1 LKTIQVLASRLL
13 LALLFLFAAAQPC
26 RAEQRI
32 GVIMT
37 GDIPYYGAMHE
48 AFVAELKKKGPQFAD
63 MEIILQRPFPDSIS
77 WSNAARKLIAVD
89 VDLIVAYGL
98 PATRAVINEKTRI
111 PLVYTGVYD
120 PETAAL
126 SGKNVTGCGFK
137 VPLSSL
143 LRYFRRLKEINS
155 ISIIYSTIEEDSLR
169 QFDELQLLAS
179 AQNIA
184 IQKIDIRSRDDV
196 EKMGASGEDAVFVTG
211 SSLAHLWLDDILSLA
226 RKKQNPVADIFPDP
240 EEDGILMTLYQ
251 PPHEQGEMAADM
263 ASRILLGEAP
273 QTIPSYVFR
282 DTELVFNLVE
292 AKDIGITFPVQLV
305 IEATRVIK

>member
-1 LKTIQVLASRLL
+1 MKTIQVLVSSLL
-13 LALLFLFAAAQPC
+13 LAFLFIFSVAQPSL
-26 RAEQRI
+26 AEKRI

-37 GDIPYYGAMHE
+37 GDILYYGAMHE
-48 AFVAELKKKGPQFAD
+48 AFVAELKKKGPQFDD

-89 VDLIVAYGL
+89 VDLIVTYGL

-120 PETAAL
+120 PETAAV

-143 LRYFRRLKEINS
+143 LRYFRRLKEIDS
-155 ISIIYSTIEEDSLR
+155 ISIVYSTIEEDSLR
-169 QFDELQLLAS
+169 QLDELQLLAS
-179 AQNIA
+179 AQNIK
-184 IQKIDIRSRDDV
+184 IQKIDIRSREDV
-196 EKMGASGEDAVFVTG
+196 EKVGASGEDAVFVTG

-226 RKKQNPVADIFPDP
+226 RKKKNPVADIFPDP
-240 EEDGILMTLYQ
+240 EEEGVLMTLYQ

-263 ASRILLGEAP
+263 AARILLGEAP
-273 QTIPSYVFR
+273 QAIPSYVFR